1 LNAPIC
7 RAVQDQIDYQHLIE
21 QHEKWLREEPRT
33 TWELLQRLELPMG
46 FPWGIYLRRINAAL
60 WDAGYTSFPYDEL
73 NPYWNWCWYEEN
85 GVRALLSRTHISNH
99 VDPIFI
105 QNQDLLQ
112 PYRVPMHLLRTVTL
126 NRFPWVKA
134 SGIAKTT
141 VEKASY
147 YLKTFDHIEA
157 HVIGSPGTILL
168 HIVCNLRMY
177 YQQGSEETVR
187 LMMRYFSRKAEIPWT
202 EESIAEVWNLVEC
215 FTPSLSLTD
224 NKTIAMRRLA
234 YIEDDVI
241 DLIAYTKDG
250 GEVEIKILLDLFH
263 EWNPDFRISPRELG
277 VAVQA
282 ITGITSTSRN
292 GKRYYVGFHIP
303 SEEELL
309 VPHDT
314 KKLIA

>member
-1 LNAPIC
+1 LNALIC
-7 RAVQDQIDYQHLIE
+7 CAVQDQINYQLLLE
-21 QHEKWLREEPRT
+21 QHEKWLREKSRT
-33 TWELLQRLELPMG
+33 TWELLRRLELPIG
-46 FPWGIYLRRINAAL
+46 FPWGMYLRRINAAL

-73 NPYWNWCWYEEN
+73 NPYWHWCWYEEN

-99 VDPIFI
+99 VDPIYI

-112 PYRVPMHLLRTVTL
+112 QYRNPMHPLRTGTL
-126 NRFPWVKA
+126 NRRLWVKA
-134 SGIAKTT
+134 SGTAKTL
-141 VEKASY
+141 VAKATY

-157 HVIGSPGTILL
+157 HVIGSPGAILL
-168 HIVCNLRMY
+168 QVVCNLRMY
-177 YQQGSEETVR
+177 YQQGCDETVR

-202 EESIAEVWNLVEC
+202 KESVAEVWNFVEC
-215 FTPSLSLTD
+215 FTPSLSLSDT
-224 NKTIAMRRLA
+224 KTIAMRRLA

-241 DLIAYTKDG
+241 DLIAYTKEG

-263 EWNPDFRISPRELG
+263 EWYPDFRISPRELG

-303 SEEELL
+303 SDEELL
-309 VPHDT
+309 VPHET
-314 KKLIA
+314 KKRIA